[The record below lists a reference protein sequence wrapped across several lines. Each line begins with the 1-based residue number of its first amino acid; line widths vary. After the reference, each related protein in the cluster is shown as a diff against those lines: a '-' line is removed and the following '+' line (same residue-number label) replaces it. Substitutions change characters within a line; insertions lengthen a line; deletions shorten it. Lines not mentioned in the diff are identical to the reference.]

1 MAYQPSEKHR
11 QMMDLGREAAMLS
24 QLGMVKLP
32 DGRVITR
39 EQLDAMRTQAQAE
52 AAQAQEVLNRMPS
65 RPMPSTPNADGARTM
80 DVKWRPAR
88 PGDAQPV
95 LPPRSGDPYH
105 KMPPVDSL
113 GDIPED
119 MLVPPRKKR
128 RTAQQQAMD
137 ALAAL
142 LGTSG
147 PAPTQA
153 TPFQDIVR

>member
-1 MAYQPSEKHR
+1 
-11 QMMDLGREAAMLS
+11 
-24 QLGMVKLP
+24 
-32 DGRVITR
+32 
-39 EQLDAMRTQAQAE
+39 
-52 AAQAQEVLNRMPS
+52 
-65 RPMPSTPNADGARTM
+65 M

-105 KMPPVDSL
+105 KMPLVDSL
-113 GDIPED
+113 GDIPAD

-142 LGTSG
+142 LGASG
-147 PAPTQA
+147 PSMESPETGERPRDDQ
-153 TPFQDIVR
+153 TRIPMKQR